1 VRAYIINLA
10 RSPERRAHITAEMG
24 KTGIDYEIVEAVDG
38 RELDLDD
45 ARTIE
50 SIAPSML
57 SESWFLPTH
66 VACALS
72 HLRVY
77 QKILADG
84 QDRAL
89 VLEDDVTVPAY
100 LGSLADAVAEHLV
113 GAEVALLNYDS
124 KDTCKMSREG
134 LVHLPFSR
142 MLALPI
148 DVYQPASGAAYV
160 ITRKACERMDQ
171 SVLPVRAKCDHWGH
185 FYSEGVLDRVRCVV
199 PLVVAKSPGFRT
211 TVDYYS
217 QESLKARL
225 LGVVARYDLR
235 LLQQVIAYRRQR
247 ILRKWS
253 RVEIVDKPFV
263 AKPSRLE

>member
-1 VRAYIINLA
+1 VHAYVINLA
-10 RSPERRAHITAEMG
+10 RSPERRAHISAELE
-24 KTGIDYEIVEAVDG
+24 KAGIDYDIVEAVDG
-38 RELDLDD
+38 RNLDMDD
-45 ARTIE
+45 PQTLE

-57 SESWFLPTH
+57 SRSWFMPSH
-66 VACALS
+66 VAVALS

-77 QKILADG
+77 RKILADG
-84 QDRAL
+84 LDRAL
-89 VLEDDVTVPAY
+89 VLEDDVTVPAD
-100 LGSLADAVAEHLV
+100 LGSVADALAGHIV
-113 GAEVALLNYDS
+113 GAEIALLNYDS

-134 LVHLPFSR
+134 LVRLDSSR
-142 MLALPI
+142 VLALPL

-199 PLVVAKSPGFRT
+199 PLVVTKSPNFES
-211 TVDYYS
+211 TVDYNS

-225 LGVVARYDLR
+225 LR
-235 LLQQVIAYRRQR
+235 LITYHNLQLFQRAIAYRRKR
-247 ILRKWS
+247 IMRKWTK
-253 RVEIVDKPFV
+253 VAIVDEPFV